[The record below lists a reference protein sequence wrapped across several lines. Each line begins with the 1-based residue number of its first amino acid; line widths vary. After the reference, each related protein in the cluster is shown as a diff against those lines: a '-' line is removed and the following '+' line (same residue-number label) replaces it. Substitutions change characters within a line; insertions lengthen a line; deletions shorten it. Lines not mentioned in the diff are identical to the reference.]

1 MFSAHTHTHTHHM
14 YVCLFSLY
22 GGKEPQSL
30 PIFFTLRKYVAGH
43 LGKKGRAVK
52 QIWGQ
57 QIHDPVFKS
66 ATTTMSNAADRETS
80 AAVFP

>member
-1 MFSAHTHTHTHHM
+1 MFSAHTHTICTCV
-14 YVCLFSLY
+14 YLVCME
-22 GGKEPQSL
+22 GKEPQSL